1 MTFDEVLAQVLD
13 LLQRER
19 RISYRALKRRF
30 SLDDEYLEDLK
41 SEIIDAKQLAI
52 DENGTVLVW
61 SGSQA
66 SPKTPPE
73 SKADTESVRS
83 TALPSSSNDGERRQ
97 LTVMFCDLVGST
109 ALSEQFDPEELR
121 DIVRAYQQNC
131 IAVISRFDGRIAKY
145 LGDGLLAYFGYPR
158 AHEDDAPRAVHA
170 GLGIVAAMHSFNSQ
184 RAETSLPSLHVRVGI
199 HTGLV
204 VVGEMGGG
212 DFREQS
218 AIVGDTPNVAAR
230 LQEVA
235 DPDSVVISSATY
247 QLIRGLFDCESL
259 GPRSLK
265 GFANPLQAYRVLHES
280 GAHSRFDVAIQ
291 SGLAPMVGRD
301 SEFAILKERWERAV
315 NAEGQIILISGEP
328 GIGKSRLL
336 QAFKQQVA
344 EEPNRCWLECH
355 CSPYHQN
362 SALYPVIDLFQRLL
376 RFGPHDEA
384 ADKFAKLVESL
395 EQYGLPLADYVPLIA
410 PLLTLP
416 VPETYPRLTLT
427 LEAQKE
433 KTYVAIQSWLLTLA
447 ERAGL
452 TLVFEDLHWADP
464 STVELLGHLIDQVVT
479 ARLLLLLTCR
489 PEFSP
494 PWSSRSHLANITL
507 NRLPRSHTEGMVQNV
522 TGGKLLPGQVLEQII
537 AKTDGVPLFVEE
549 LTRTVLESG
558 LLRERDGHYDLS
570 GPLPPLAI
578 PSTLQDSLTA
588 RLDRL
593 GDARE
598 IAQLAATIGRDF
610 PYELLRSIG
619 SNDEASLQRALEM
632 LVQAEVLYRRG
643 VVPQARYLFKHA
655 LIRDAAYESLLRS
668 KRQQVHSRIAR
679 ALTEEFPEVAQ
690 TQPEL
695 VAHHYTEAGLME
707 AAIPYWQKAGEQAL
721 ERCAFHES
729 INQFTRAL
737 SLLPPETDD
746 SSRDTREQENG
757 ELRCALLLAVGEAQ
771 RRGGQPL
778 KAQETF
784 LRATTVARKAASAD
798 LIVRAAFQLS
808 LLATNVG
815 LVAPPSTIGWFE
827 DTLTKLGSQDSPL
840 KAAMLGALATMLPAV
855 GGKRRAL
862 EYGEQAAAMA
872 RRLGEVQLLPMIL
885 HAICHALQS
894 PLDARQR
901 LGYANE
907 MLESINA
914 ADPKASLRGFLDHQV
929 AICFALF
936 WHLYSALQLGDIAAA
951 KEDLSRY
958 SPWAEKTREPLV
970 MCGTNHFHACEAS
983 LEGRFADF
991 ERFAQEAL
999 AVGQA
1004 LEVENAAGIFG
1015 TQMFTLRREQGR
1027 LREVEPLLR
1036 YFVRTPEGA
1045 NAWRPG
1051 LALIYA
1057 ELGRTAEAA
1066 AEFNQLARRDFTDVP
1081 QDSNWLVA
1089 MTYLADVCIFLGDTS
1104 SALSLHEM
1112 MLPYKQV
1119 NILNGFCSCYGS
1131 ASRYLGALA
1140 TLLARWDD
1148 AEQHFDTA
1156 LTMNRRMGARP
1167 WLAHTQYQYA
1177 RMLLSRDQ
1185 PGDSEKAAALIK
1197 DALATA
1203 RELGMVALEQ
1213 RITSG
1218 SP

>member
-30 SLDDEYLEDLK
+30 SLDDEYLKDLK

-61 SGSQA
+61 TGLPP
-66 SPKTPPE
+66 SPDTPPE
-73 SKADTESVRS
+73 PKADTASVRS
-83 TALPSSSNDGERRQ
+83 TALPSSSDDGERRQ
-97 LTVMFCDLVGST
+97 LTVMFCDLVGFT

-121 DIVRAYQQNC
+121 DLVRAYQQNC
-131 IAVISRFDGRIAKY
+131 IAVINRFDGRIAKY
-145 LGDGLLAYFGYPR
+145 LGDGLLAYFSYPR
-158 AHEDDAPRAVHA
+158 AHEDDAQRAVHA

-184 RAETSLPSLHVRVGI
+184 RAETSLASLRVRVGI

-218 AIVGDTPNVAAR
+218 AIVGDTPNAAAR

-235 DPDSVVISSATY
+235 NPDSVVISAATY

-259 GPRSLK
+259 GARSLK
-265 GFANPLQAYRVLHES
+265 GFSNPIQAYRVLHES

-291 SGLAPMVGRD
+291 TGLAPMVGRD
-301 SEFAILKERWERAV
+301 NEIAILKERWERAL
-315 NAEGQIILISGEP
+315 NGEGQIVLVSGEP

-336 QAFKQQVA
+336 QAFKEPVA
-344 EEPNRCWLECH
+344 EELDRVWLECH

-376 RFGPHDEA
+376 RFEHHDEA
-384 ADKFAKLVESL
+384 AQKLAKLVESL
-395 EQYGLPLADYVPLIA
+395 EQYGLPPADYVPLIA

-416 VPETYPRLTLT
+416 VPETYPRLTLA
-427 LEAQKE
+427 LEAQKK
-433 KTYVAIQSWLLTLA
+433 KTYLAVQSWLLTIA

-452 TLVFEDLHWADP
+452 ALVFEDLHWADP
-464 STVELLGHLIDQVVT
+464 STLELLGHLIDQVAT
-479 ARLLLLLTCR
+479 ARLLLVLTCR
-489 PEFSP
+489 PEFSL
-494 PWSSRSHLANITL
+494 PWSSRSHFAIITL
-507 NRLPRSHTEGMVQNV
+507 NRLSRSHTEGMVQNV

-549 LTRTVLESG
+549 LTRTVLESD
-558 LLRERDGHYDLS
+558 LLREREKHYDLS

-593 GDARE
+593 GNARE
-598 IAQLAATIGRDF
+598 VAQLAATIGRDF

-619 SNDEASLQRALEM
+619 SKDETNLQKALEVLM
-632 LVQAEVLYRRG
+632 EAEVLYRRG
-643 VVPQARYLFKHA
+643 VMPQTHYLFKHA
-655 LIRDAAYESLLRS
+655 LIRDAAYESLLKS

-679 ALTEEFPEVAQ
+679 ALKEEFADLAE

-695 VAHHYTEAGLME
+695 VAHHYTEAGLAE
-707 AAIPYWQKAGEQAL
+707 AAVPYWQKAGEQAL
-721 ERCAFHES
+721 ERCAFQES

-737 SLLPPETDD
+737 SLLPPQTDG
-746 SSRDTREQENG
+746 SSTDTQRQENG
-757 ELRCALLLAVGEAQ
+757 ELRCALLLSVGEAQ

-778 KAQETF
+778 KAQDTF
-784 LRATTVARKAASAD
+784 LLVTTVARTLASAD
-798 LIVRAAFQLS
+798 LVARAAFQCS
-808 LLATNVG
+808 LVALQFG
-815 LVAPPSTIGWFE
+815 LVAPPSTIRWFE
-827 DTLTKLGSQDSPL
+827 DTLATLGSQDSPL
-840 KAAMLGALATMLPAV
+840 KAAMLGALANMLPSIGANQ
-855 GGKRRAL
+855 RAL
-862 EYGEQAAAMA
+862 EYGQQAAAIA
-872 RRLGEVQLLPMIL
+872 RRLGEVQLLPMIFDG
-885 HAICHALQS
+885 ICFALQS

-901 LGYANE
+901 LAYANE
-907 MLESINA
+907 MLESVRVAGPQQIY
-914 ADPKASLRGFLDHQV
+914 GF
-929 AICFALF
+929 AWW
-936 WHLYSALQLGDIAAA
+936 WHLYSSLQLADVTSAKADI
-951 KEDLSRY
+951 ESFI
-958 SPWAEKTREPLV
+958 PWAEASREPFNICLV
-970 MCGTNHFHACEAS
+970 KNFRACEAS

-999 AVGQA
+999 AIGQA
-1004 LEVENAAGIFG
+1004 LEVENAAGIYG
-1015 TQMFTLRREQGR
+1015 TQMFMLRREQGR

-1036 YFVRTPEGA
+1036 YFIRTPEGA
-1045 NAWRPG
+1045 DAWRPG

-1057 ELGRTAEAA
+1057 ELGRTSEAA
-1066 AEFNQLARRDFTDVP
+1066 AEFDQLARRDFSDLP
-1081 QDSNWLVA
+1081 QDGNWLVA
-1089 MTYLADVCIFLGDTS
+1089 MTYLADVCVFLDDTS
-1104 SALSLHEM
+1104 SALALYEM

-1119 NILNGFCSCYGS
+1119 NILISVGSACYGS

-1140 TLLARWDD
+1140 TILARWDD
-1148 AEQHFDTA
+1148 AEQHFDDA
-1156 LTMNRRMGARP
+1156 LTMNQRMEARP

-1185 PGDSEKAAALIK
+1185 PGDSEKAEALIN

-1203 RELGMVALEQ
+1203 RELGMVALER
-1213 RITSG
+1213 RITNG

>member
-19 RISYRALKRRF
+19 RISYRAVKRRF

-61 SGSQA
+61 TGSQP
-66 SPKTPPE
+66 SPDTPPE
-73 SKADTESVRS
+73 PKADTASLRS
-83 TALPSSSNDGERRQ
+83 TALPSGSNDGERRH

-121 DIVRAYQQNC
+121 DLVRAYQQNC

-158 AHEDDAPRAVHA
+158 AHEDDAQRAVHA
-170 GLGIVAAMHSFNSQ
+170 GLGIVAAMRSFSSQ
-184 RAETSLPSLHVRVGI
+184 RNQTSLALLRVRVGI

-218 AIVGDTPNVAAR
+218 AIVGDTPNAAAR

-235 DPDSVVISSATY
+235 DPDSVVISAATY

-259 GPRSLK
+259 GQRSLK
-265 GFANPLQAYRVLHES
+265 GFANPIQAYRVLHES
-280 GAHSRFDVAIQ
+280 GAHRRFDVAIQ
-291 SGLAPMVGRD
+291 TGLAPMVGRD
-301 SEFAILKERWERAV
+301 SEIAILKERWERAP
-315 NAEGQIILISGEP
+315 NGEGQIVLVSGEP

-336 QAFKQQVA
+336 QAFKEQVA
-344 EEPNRCWLECH
+344 EEPGRCWLECH

-362 SALYPVIDLFQRLL
+362 SALSPVIDLFQRLL
-376 RFGPHDEA
+376 RFEHHDEA
-384 ADKFAKLVESL
+384 AQKLAKLVEGL
-395 EQYGLPLADYVPLIA
+395 EQYGLPPADYVPLIA

-433 KTYVAIQSWLLTLA
+433 KTYLAVQSWLLTIA

-452 TLVFEDLHWADP
+452 ALAFEDLHWADP
-464 STVELLGHLIDQVVT
+464 STLELLGHLIDQVAT
-479 ARLLLLLTCR
+479 ARLLLVLTCR

-494 PWSSRSHLANITL
+494 PWSSRSHFASITL
-507 NRLPRSHTEGMVQNV
+507 NRLPRLHTEGMVQHV

-549 LTRTVLESG
+549 LTRMVVESD

-619 SNDEASLQRALEM
+619 SKDEASLQRALEM
-632 LVQAEVLYRRG
+632 LVEAEVLYRRG
-643 VVPQARYLFKHA
+643 VVPRAQFLFKHA
-655 LIRDAAYESLLRS
+655 LIRDAAYESLLKS

-679 ALTEEFPEVAQ
+679 ALKEQFADLAE

-695 VAHHYTEAGLME
+695 VAHHYTEAGLAE
-707 AAIPYWQKAGEQAL
+707 AAVPHWQKAGEQAL
-721 ERCAFHES
+721 ERRAFHES
-729 INQFTRAL
+729 INQFARAL
-737 SLLPPETDD
+737 SLLPPETDKL
-746 SSRDTREQENG
+746 STDTRRQENG

-784 LRATTVARKAASAD
+784 LRATTVARKVASAD
-798 LIVRAAFQLS
+798 LIALTAFQLS
-808 LLATNVG
+808 LLALQFG
-815 LVAPPSTIGWFE
+815 LVAPPSTIRWFE
-827 DTLTKLGSQDSPL
+827 DTLATLGSQDSPL
-840 KAAMLGALATMLPAV
+840 KAAMLGALANILPSIGANQ
-855 GGKRRAL
+855 RAL
-862 EYGEQAAAMA
+862 EYGQQAAAMA

-885 HAICHALQS
+885 DGICFALQS
-894 PLDARQR
+894 PLDAWQR
-901 LGYANE
+901 LAYAKE
-907 MLESINA
+907 MLESVKV
-914 ADPKASLRGFLDHQV
+914 ADPQQMFFG
-929 AICFALF
+929 FALW
-936 WHLYSALQLGDIAAA
+936 WHLYSALQVADVAEA
-951 KEDLSRY
+951 KEDLHRFGR
-958 SPWAEKTREPLV
+958 WAEIGREPFMICLFKN
-970 MCGTNHFHACEAS
+970 GLACEAS

-999 AVGQA
+999 AIGQA

-1036 YFVRTPEGA
+1036 YFIRTAEGA

-1066 AEFNQLARRDFTDVP
+1066 AEFNQLARSHFTNVP
-1081 QDSNWLVA
+1081 QDGNWLLA
-1089 MTYLADVCIFLGDTS
+1089 MTYLADVCVFLSDTS
-1104 SALSLHEM
+1104 SALTLYEL
-1112 MLPYKQV
+1112 MLPYKQINV
-1119 NILNGFCSCYGS
+1119 LISVGSACYGS
-1131 ASRYLGALA
+1131 ASRFLGALA
-1140 TLLARWDD
+1140 TIMERWDE

-1156 LTMNRRMGARP
+1156 LTINRRMGARP
-1167 WLAHTQYQYA
+1167 WLAHTQYQYT

-1185 PGDSEKAAALIK
+1185 PGDSEKAEALIK
-1197 DALATA
+1197 DALTTA

-1213 RITSG
+1213 RITNG